1 MKAVLEFSYPEDEV
15 KLRRALSADKLADA
29 LLSIKNEVRK
39 HFKYEANPVDVLHM
53 VRELVDETLLQ
64 AGEEA

>member
-15 KLRRALSADKLADA
+15 KLRRALSADKFADA

-39 HFKYEANPVDVLHM
+39 HFKYEANSVDVLHM

-64 AGEEA
+64 AGEEI